1 MKKNQTISGALF
13 AVFVVLQLFA
23 QKYVWENAAITSI
36 SIAML
41 IESIAILAFAG
52 VAMYLLC
59 FEANEAKKK
68 VIAFSG
74 ILYIIYVGL
83 YFSVHQSMAM
93 MSLMNIGNLMDSNA
107 AVYVVIAV
115 KVLLMAAAVA
125 FLLLGE
131 KKEAQ
136 ENSESDEVM
145 PEQEE
150 EPILES
156 DQPTPEPVAEEEKIE
171 QDEQKKT
178 EQE

>member
-1 MKKNQTISGALF
+1 MKKNQMISGALF

-36 SIAML
+36 AIAML
-41 IESIAILAFAG
+41 IETVAILAFAG
-52 VAMYLLC
+52 VALYLLC
-59 FEANEAKKK
+59 FEADEAKKRM
-68 VIAFSG
+68 IAFSG
-74 ILYIIYVGL
+74 ILYIIFVGL

-93 MSLMNIGNLMDSNA
+93 MCLMNLGNLMESDA
-107 AVYVVIAV
+107 AVYGVVAV

-131 KKEAQ
+131 KKETQ
-136 ENSESDEVM
+136 EVSEPEQVL

-150 EPILES
+150 EPVLEP
-156 DQPTPEPVAEEEKIE
+156 DQPEEQPAPEPVAEEEKA
-171 QDEQKKT
+171 